1 MSESDDRH
9 IDDGYA
15 DLADVVLALART
27 ISADA
32 HADPGVV
39 DLTATEINVMR
50 FVDRHPGAS
59 PSTVAAATGL
69 HRSNL
74 SRALR
79 DLEAKGMIDRV
90 ADAADGRQAR
100 LVPTD
105 RSARNLARLR
115 ASWSRLLSSAGGDD
129 DDLGP
134 ALRLLT
140 RLETGLAPS
149 AERETG
155 V

>member
-1 MSESDDRH
+1 MSASEDRH
-9 IDDGYA
+9 TDDGYA
-15 DLADVVLALART
+15 DLADVVQALAR
-27 ISADA
+27 IIGADA

-69 HRSNL
+69 QRSNL
-74 SRALR
+74 SRAIR
-79 DLEAKGMIDRV
+79 DLEAKGMIHRT

-105 RSARNLARLR
+105 RAASNLARLR
-115 ASWSRLLSSAGGDD
+115 SKWSRLLSSAGADD
-129 DDLGP
+129 RDLAA

-140 RLETGLAPS
+140 DLEDGLSPS
-149 AERETG
+149 AHRDG
-155 V
+155 G